1 MIAKEMDRG
10 EHLFNLMYVRVLER
24 MEFASY
30 EEMLAGDGRC
40 VGDFLPRESHLS
52 VAEAATKYREE
63 MTDPKYKS
71 AGKNG
76 REHGAVALR
85 VEAL

>member
-10 EHLFNLMYVRVLER
+10 QNKFNLMYVRVLER

-63 MTDPKYKS
+63 MTDQKYKS
-71 AGKNG
+71 ANG
-76 REHGAVALR
+76 RERGAVALR

>member
-1 MIAKEMDRG
+1 MIAGERDRG

-24 MEFASY
+24 MDFASY
-30 EEMLAGDGRC
+30 DDMLAGDGRC
-40 VGDFLPRESHLS
+40 VGDFLPREMDLS

-63 MTDPKYKS
+63 MTVDKYKNKS
-71 AGKNG
+71 NG